1 MAKIKDKVI
10 FTGHAQND
18 LTEFLIFMIDCF
30 HTAIMREVNM
40 DIKGDIQTETDKLA
54 KCCFTMMKTM
64 YKKEYSEILG
74 LFYGIHVSKLE
85 TQTGTLI
92 EVFTNSDGFAELA
105 EKAIG
110 TPVNLKFRELFTFEK
125 MTILGDITETLRTM
139 LESMNPVMKS
149 YKGGLS

>member
-1 MAKIKDKVI
+1 MKLHENNGEITVVI
-10 FTGHAQND
+10 DVSFTADMNEINQFI
-18 LTEFLIFMIDCF
+18 LEEQCQFIDNQ
-30 HTAIMREVNM
+30 EVNS
-40 DIKGDIQTETDKLA
+40 L
-54 KCCFTMMKTM
+54 
-64 YKKEYSEILG
+64 KKFNWYINE
-74 LFYGIHVSKLE
+74 E

-125 MTILGDITETLRTM
+125 MTILGDITDTLRTM

>member
-1 MAKIKDKVI
+1 MKLHENNGEITVVI
-10 FTGHAQND
+10 DVSFTGDMNEINQFI
-18 LTEFLIFMIDCF
+18 LEEQCQFIDNQ
-30 HTAIMREVNM
+30 EVNS
-40 DIKGDIQTETDKLA
+40 L
-54 KCCFTMMKTM
+54 
-64 YKKEYSEILG
+64 KKFNWYINE
-74 LFYGIHVSKLE
+74 E

>member
-1 MAKIKDKVI
+1 MKLHENNGEITVVI
-10 FTGHAQND
+10 DVSFTADMNEINQFI
-18 LTEFLIFMIDCF
+18 LEEQCQFIDNQ
-30 HTAIMREVNM
+30 EVNS
-40 DIKGDIQTETDKLA
+40 L
-54 KCCFTMMKTM
+54 
-64 YKKEYSEILG
+64 KKFNWYINE
-74 LFYGIHVSKLE
+74 E

-139 LESMNPVMKS
+139 LESMNPIMKS

>member
-1 MAKIKDKVI
+1 MKLHENNGEITVVI
-10 FTGHAQND
+10 DVSFTAHMNEINKFILEEQCQFINNQ
-18 LTEFLIFMIDCF
+18 
-30 HTAIMREVNM
+30 EVNS
-40 DIKGDIQTETDKLA
+40 L
-54 KCCFTMMKTM
+54 
-64 YKKEYSEILG
+64 KKFNWYINE
-74 LFYGIHVSKLE
+74 E

-139 LESMNPVMKS
+139 LESMNPVIKS

>member
-1 MAKIKDKVI
+1 MKLHENNGEITVVI
-10 FTGHAQND
+10 DVSFTADMNEINQFI
-18 LTEFLIFMIDCF
+18 LEEQCQFIDNQ
-30 HTAIMREVNM
+30 EVNS
-40 DIKGDIQTETDKLA
+40 L
-54 KCCFTMMKTM
+54 
-64 YKKEYSEILG
+64 KKFNWYINE
-74 LFYGIHVSKLE
+74 E

>member
-1 MAKIKDKVI
+1 MKLHENNGEITVVI
-10 FTGHAQND
+10 DVSFTADMNEINQFILEEQCQFINNQ
-18 LTEFLIFMIDCF
+18 
-30 HTAIMREVNM
+30 EVNS
-40 DIKGDIQTETDKLA
+40 L
-54 KCCFTMMKTM
+54 
-64 YKKEYSEILG
+64 KKFNWYINE
-74 LFYGIHVSKLE
+74 E

-139 LESMNPVMKS
+139 LESMNPVIKS

>member
-1 MAKIKDKVI
+1 MKLHENNGEITVVI
-10 FTGHAQND
+10 DVSFTADMNEINQFI
-18 LTEFLIFMIDCF
+18 LEEQCQFIDNQ
-30 HTAIMREVNM
+30 EVNS
-40 DIKGDIQTETDKLA
+40 L
-54 KCCFTMMKTM
+54 
-64 YKKEYSEILG
+64 KKFNWYINE
-74 LFYGIHVSKLE
+74 E

-149 YKGGLS
+149 HKGGLS

>member
-1 MAKIKDKVI
+1 MKLHENNGEITVVI
-10 FTGHAQND
+10 DVSFSADMNEINQFI
-18 LTEFLIFMIDCF
+18 LEEQCQFIDNQ
-30 HTAIMREVNM
+30 EVNS
-40 DIKGDIQTETDKLA
+40 L
-54 KCCFTMMKTM
+54 
-64 YKKEYSEILG
+64 KKFNWYINE
-74 LFYGIHVSKLE
+74 E

>member
-1 MAKIKDKVI
+1 MKLHENNGEITVVI
-10 FTGHAQND
+10 DVSFSAD
-18 LTEFLIFMIDCF
+18 MD
-30 HTAIMREVNM
+30 EVNQF
-40 DIKGDIQTETDKLA
+40 ILEEQCQFINNQEVNSL
-54 KCCFTMMKTM
+54 
-64 YKKEYSEILG
+64 KKFNWYINE
-74 LFYGIHVSKLE
+74 E

>member
-1 MAKIKDKVI
+1 MKLHENNGEITVVI
-10 FTGHAQND
+10 DVSFTAHMNEINKFILEEQCQFINNQ
-18 LTEFLIFMIDCF
+18 
-30 HTAIMREVNM
+30 EVNS
-40 DIKGDIQTETDKLA
+40 L
-54 KCCFTMMKTM
+54 
-64 YKKEYSEILG
+64 KKFNWYINE
-74 LFYGIHVSKLE
+74 E

-110 TPVNLKFRELFTFEK
+110 TPVNLKFRELFTFEN

>member
-1 MAKIKDKVI
+1 MKLHENNGEITVVI
-10 FTGHAQND
+10 DVSFTAHMNEINQFILEEQCQFINNQ
-18 LTEFLIFMIDCF
+18 
-30 HTAIMREVNM
+30 EVNS
-40 DIKGDIQTETDKLA
+40 L
-54 KCCFTMMKTM
+54 
-64 YKKEYSEILG
+64 KKFNWYINE
-74 LFYGIHVSKLE
+74 E

>member
-1 MAKIKDKVI
+1 MKLHENNCEITVVI
-10 FTGHAQND
+10 DVSFTADMNEINQFILEEQCQFINNQ
-18 LTEFLIFMIDCF
+18 
-30 HTAIMREVNM
+30 EVNS
-40 DIKGDIQTETDKLA
+40 L
-54 KCCFTMMKTM
+54 
-64 YKKEYSEILG
+64 KKFNWYINE
-74 LFYGIHVSKLE
+74 E

>member
-1 MAKIKDKVI
+1 MKLHENNGEITVVI
-10 FTGHAQND
+10 DVSFTADMNEINQFI
-18 LTEFLIFMIDCF
+18 LEEQCQFIDNQ
-30 HTAIMREVNM
+30 EVNSLKKFNWYI
-40 DIKGDIQTETDKLA
+40 DEETK
-54 KCCFTMMKTM
+54 
-64 YKKEYSEILG
+64 
-74 LFYGIHVSKLE
+74 
-85 TQTGTLI
+85 TGTLI

>member
-1 MAKIKDKVI
+1 MKLHENNGEITVVI
-10 FTGHAQND
+10 DVSFTAHMNEINQFILEEQCQFINNQ
-18 LTEFLIFMIDCF
+18 
-30 HTAIMREVNM
+30 EVNS
-40 DIKGDIQTETDKLA
+40 L
-54 KCCFTMMKTM
+54 
-64 YKKEYSEILG
+64 KKFNWYINE
-74 LFYGIHVSKLE
+74 E

-139 LESMNPVMKS
+139 LESMNPVIKS

>member
-1 MAKIKDKVI
+1 MKLHENNGEITVVI
-10 FTGHAQND
+10 DVSFTADMNEINQFILEEQCQFINNQ
-18 LTEFLIFMIDCF
+18 
-30 HTAIMREVNM
+30 EVNS
-40 DIKGDIQTETDKLA
+40 L
-54 KCCFTMMKTM
+54 
-64 YKKEYSEILG
+64 KKFNWYINEEA
-74 LFYGIHVSKLE
+74 
-85 TQTGTLI
+85 QTGTLI

-125 MTILGDITETLRTM
+125 MTILGDITDNLRTM

>member
-1 MAKIKDKVI
+1 MMKYIL
-10 FTGHAQND
+10 FLHNGQD
-18 LTEFLIFMIDCF
+18 LLPFLNEINQFILEEQCQF
-30 HTAIMREVNM
+30 INNQEVNS
-40 DIKGDIQTETDKLA
+40 L
-54 KCCFTMMKTM
+54 
-64 YKKEYSEILG
+64 KKFNWYINE
-74 LFYGIHVSKLE
+74 E

-92 EVFTNSDGFAELA
+92 EVFTNSDGFTELA

>member
-1 MAKIKDKVI
+1 MKLHENNGEITVVI
-10 FTGHAQND
+10 DVSFTADMNEINQFILEEQCQFINNQ
-18 LTEFLIFMIDCF
+18 
-30 HTAIMREVNM
+30 EVNS
-40 DIKGDIQTETDKLA
+40 L
-54 KCCFTMMKTM
+54 
-64 YKKEYSEILG
+64 KKFNWYINE
-74 LFYGIHVSKLE
+74 E

>member
-1 MAKIKDKVI
+1 MKLHENNGEITVVI
-10 FTGHAQND
+10 DVSFTADMNEINQFI
-18 LTEFLIFMIDCF
+18 LEEQCQFIDNQ
-30 HTAIMREVNM
+30 EVNS
-40 DIKGDIQTETDKLA
+40 L
-54 KCCFTMMKTM
+54 
-64 YKKEYSEILG
+64 KKFNWYINE
-74 LFYGIHVSKLE
+74 E

-139 LESMNPVMKS
+139 LETMNPVMKS

>member
-1 MAKIKDKVI
+1 MKLHENNGEITVVI
-10 FTGHAQND
+10 DVSFTADMNEINQFI
-18 LTEFLIFMIDCF
+18 LEEQCQFIDNQ
-30 HTAIMREVNM
+30 EVNS
-40 DIKGDIQTETDKLA
+40 L
-54 KCCFTMMKTM
+54 
-64 YKKEYSEILG
+64 KKFNWYINE
-74 LFYGIHVSKLE
+74 E

-139 LESMNPVMKS
+139 LESMNPIIKS

>member
-1 MAKIKDKVI
+1 MKLHETNGEITVVI
-10 FTGHAQND
+10 DVSFTADMNEINQFI
-18 LTEFLIFMIDCF
+18 LEEQCQFIDNQ
-30 HTAIMREVNM
+30 EVNS
-40 DIKGDIQTETDKLA
+40 L
-54 KCCFTMMKTM
+54 
-64 YKKEYSEILG
+64 KKFNWYINE
-74 LFYGIHVSKLE
+74 E